1 MRVKRLMSASVYACT
16 SDQSLAEAASLMWKH
31 DVGCVPVVDGD
42 QRPLAMLT
50 DRDIS
55 MAAYLR
61 GVPLAEIEVASAM
74 SSRAFTCHARDDVRD
89 AERTMMEQQVRRLP
103 VVNDAGVLLG
113 VLSLNDIVLART
125 GSALHKVRERLR
137 GRVIDTLA
145 AISRHRL
152 TAPAEID

>member
-16 SDQSLAEAASLMWKH
+16 PDQSLADAASAMWER
-31 DVGCVPVVDGD
+31 DVGCVPVVDTD
-42 QRPLAMLT
+42 WRPIAMLT

-61 GVPLAEIEVASAM
+61 GVAIGEISIESAM
-74 SSRAFTCHARDDVRD
+74 SAGVFTCHVHDDVRD
-89 AERTMMEQQVRRLP
+89 AERTMMERQVRRLP

-113 VLSLNDIVLART
+113 VLSLNDLVLART
-125 GSALHKVRERLR
+125 RSRLHAMRERLR
-137 GRVIDTLA
+137 GHVIETLA

-152 TAPAEID
+152 ATPAE

>member
-1 MRVKRLMSASVYACT
+1 MRVKRLMSASVYACR
-16 SDQSLAEAASLMWKH
+16 SDQSLAEAASLMWTH
-31 DVGCVPVVDGD
+31 DVGCVPIADADG
-42 QRPLAMLT
+42 RPIAMLT
-50 DRDIS
+50 DRDIC

-61 GVPLAEIEVASAM
+61 GVPLAAIEVASAM
-74 SSRAFTCHARDDVRD
+74 SARVFTCHARDDMGD

-125 GSALHKVRERLR
+125 RSPLHKLRERLR
-137 GRVIDTLA
+137 GGVIETLA

-152 TAPAEID
+152 SSPAE

>member
-1 MRVKRLMSASVYACT
+1 MRVKRLMSASVHTCAP
-16 SDQSLAEAASLMWKH
+16 DQSLADAASLMWAH
-31 DVGCVPVVDGD
+31 DVGCVPVVDAD
-42 QRPLAMLT
+42 QRPVAMLT
-50 DRDIS
+50 DRDIA

-61 GVPLAEIEVASAM
+61 GVPLAQIEVASAM
-74 SSRAFTCHARDDVRD
+74 SSYVFTCHVHDDVRD

-103 VVNDAGVLLG
+103 VINDAGVLLG

-125 GSALHKVRERLR
+125 ASTLHKVRERLR

-152 TAPAEID
+152 VAPAE